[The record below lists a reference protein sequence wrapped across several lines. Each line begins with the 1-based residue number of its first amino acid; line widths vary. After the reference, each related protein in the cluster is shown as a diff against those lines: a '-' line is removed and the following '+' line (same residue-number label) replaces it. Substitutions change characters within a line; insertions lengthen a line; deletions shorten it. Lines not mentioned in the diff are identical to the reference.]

1 MKRLLFLVLF
11 LASAVCASA
20 ENYTLST
27 PHNTLIIEATTG
39 QQPLFRYYGS
49 TATLDEAAA
58 IGKATN
64 CNAFPAFGFRTDL
77 PFAALVKFHD
87 GDNAVNL
94 VVDGVEQSSNEKV
107 STLCITLR
115 DTAHP
120 LRVKLYYTAFKDCDV
135 MKFSTEYINDGKKS
149 VVLQK
154 YMSAVLPLISKKCTL
169 LSLYGDTKNESNE
182 QIETLGYGT
191 RLLTTQQGNRTSY
204 DVHSSFMLAL
214 EDEMKEDCGNV
225 IAGSLLWGGNFTIEF
240 INSPFKKLPMLV
252 MAGINPVAS
261 DYTLAPKATLKTPE
275 FILTHSKKGKGE
287 ASRTLH
293 YWARNHQVLDGT
305 KLREVLLN
313 SWEGVHFD
321 TTQENME
328 TLASDIA
335 ELGGEMFVM
344 DDGWFGN
351 KYPRN
356 NDRSSL
362 GDWEVCHKKL
372 PGGIGSLVKMVHNKG
387 IKFGIWIEPEMVNIE
402 SELYE
407 KHPDWVL
414 RHPVIEPQPGR
425 GGGQLLLDLTNPK
438 VQDFVFGV
446 VDKLMTEHPDIDYI
460 KWDNNMSMH
469 NASSQYLPL
478 SLQSNLSVDYNL
490 ALTKILQRIRKAY
503 PEVII
508 QLCASGG
515 TRLNYV
521 YMPYFQ
527 EVWASDMTDPLHRLK
542 LQWGSLN
549 FYPSNILA
557 AHVCSHHNKYTQR
570 HIPLKFRFD
579 VASMCRLGVEMVPAT
594 FTTVEREFA
603 KRAIAEYKKIRPTVQ
618 QGDLYKLISPFDGER
633 DYAALMY
640 VDNDKARAV
649 TMIYRLLYTHEM
661 PHRIIRMQG
670 LDPNRQY
677 RIREVAPE
685 KENER
690 LSIEGKTVS
699 GKLLMEEGIVIPELT
714 RRVKGNRPISDIR
727 ESNDYRSVILELIAE

>member
-1 MKRLLFLVLF
+1 MKRALLFVMILMGTIDSM
-11 LASAVCASA
+11 AK
-20 ENYTLST
+20 NYTLST
-27 PHNTLIIEATTG
+27 PNNTLIIEAVEG
-39 QQPLFRYYGS
+39 KAPMFRYYGS
-49 TATLDEAAA
+49 KATLDEAESV
-58 IGKATN
+58 GKALQYE
-64 CNAFPAFGFRTDL
+64 AFHAFGNRTDI
-77 PFAALVKFHD
+77 PFAALVKFQD
-87 GDNAVNL
+87 GDDAVNL
-94 VVDGVEQSSNEKV
+94 VVESVEQSKEGHI
-107 STLCITLR
+107 STLCITLK
-115 DTAHP
+115 DTLHP
-120 LRVKLYYTAFKDCDV
+120 FRLKLRYAAFDDCDI
-135 MKFSTEYINDGKKS
+135 MKFSTEYINDGKKPI
-149 VVLQK
+149 VLQK
-154 YMSAVLPLISKKCTL
+154 YMSASLPVISKNCTL
-169 LSLYGDTKNESNE
+169 LSLYGNTKNESNE
-182 QIETLGYGT
+182 QFERLGYGT
-191 RLLTTQQGNRTSY
+191 KLLTTQQGNRTSY
-204 DVHSSFMLAL
+204 DIHASFMLSL
-214 EDEMKEDCGNV
+214 EGDMNEQCGNV
-225 IAGSLLWGGNFTIEF
+225 IAGSLLWGGNFDIEF
-240 INSPFKKLPMLV
+240 INSPFKRLPTLIQ
-252 MAGINPVAS
+252 AGISPLAS
-261 DYTLAPKATLKTPE
+261 DYTLNPKASLTTPE
-275 FILTHSKKGKGE
+275 FVLTHSNRGKGE

-293 YWARNHQVLDGT
+293 YWARHHQVLDGT

-321 TTQENME
+321 TTQANME
-328 TLASDIA
+328 SMAADIA

-356 NDRSSL
+356 NDKTSL
-362 GDWEVCHKKL
+362 GDWEVCREKL
-372 PGGIGSLVKMVHNKG
+372 PGGIGSLVKMVHDKG

-414 RHPVIEPQPGR
+414 RHPSIEPQPGR
-425 GGGQLLLDLTNPK
+425 GGGQLLLDMTNPQ

-478 SLQSNLSVDYNL
+478 SRQSNLSVDFNL
-490 ALTKILQRIRKAY
+490 ALIKVLKRIRAAH
-503 PEVII
+503 PDVII

-542 LQWGSLN
+542 LQWGALD

-557 AHVCSHHNKYTQR
+557 AHVCSHNNKYTQR
-570 HIPLKFRFD
+570 HSPLKFRFD

-594 FTTVEREFA
+594 FTPAERAFA

-618 QGDLYKLISPFDGER
+618 QGDMYKLISPFDDNGE
-633 DYAALMY
+633 YAALTY
-640 VDNDKARAV
+640 VDSDKSKAV
-649 TMIYRLLYTHEM
+649 TMIYRLLYTHDM

-685 KENER
+685 MENEK
-690 LSIEGKTVS
+690 LAIDGKIVS
-699 GKLLMEEGIVIPELT
+699 GRLLMEEGVVIPELI
-714 RRVKGNRPISDIR
+714 RRIKGNRPINDLR
-727 ESNDYRSVILELIAE
+727 ESNDYRSVVLELVAE